1 MKIVAQILGLLAII
15 SYAISP
21 HAKTKRR
28 VLVFHLISSILYALQ
43 YFLLNAFSA
52 VITNTVGAAK
62 CYIFYLYEKKE
73 KEIPKSLFWIF
84 MLIILALGIFT
95 YNNIY
100 SLIPIL
106 ASVLSLYSVWQD
118 NLVILDS
125 EETKERQ
132 NLVSGDNAEGFYGK
146 YIVVRVRLSDM
157 EKEPASGMRFWID
170 SNLFMITDVRNEYNE
185 LIIGLERYDE

>member
-1 MKIVAQILGLLAII
+1 MNIVAQVIGLLAII

-21 HAKTKRR
+21 HAKTKKR

-52 VITNTVGAAK
+52 MITNTVGAVK
-62 CYIFYLYEKKE
+62 CYVFYLYEKKG

-84 MLIILALGIFT
+84 MLIILALGILT

-106 ASVLSLYSVWQD
+106 TSILSLYAVWQN
-118 NLVILDS
+118 NLKVFRAIVIISSISWIAYNIIVGAYIGVIGNVFQLSSAIIAIIRFDIL
-125 EETKERQ
+125 KEKQ
-132 NLVSGDNAEGFYGK
+132 NSK
-146 YIVVRVRLSDM
+146 
-157 EKEPASGMRFWID
+157 
-170 SNLFMITDVRNEYNE
+170 
-185 LIIGLERYDE
+185 

>member
-1 MKIVAQILGLLAII
+1 MNIVAQVIGLLAII

-21 HAKTKRR
+21 HAKTKKR

-52 VITNTVGAAK
+52 MITNTVGAVK
-62 CYIFYLYEKKE
+62 CYVFYLYEKKG

-84 MLIILALGIFT
+84 MLVILALGILT

-106 ASVLSLYSVWQD
+106 VSILSLYAVWQN
-118 NLVILDS
+118 NLKVFRAIVIISSISWIAYNIIVGAYVGVIGNVFQLSSAIIAIIRFDIL
-125 EETKERQ
+125 KEKQ
-132 NLVSGDNAEGFYGK
+132 NNK
-146 YIVVRVRLSDM
+146 
-157 EKEPASGMRFWID
+157 
-170 SNLFMITDVRNEYNE
+170 
-185 LIIGLERYDE
+185 

>member
-52 VITNTVGAAK
+52 VITNTVGAVK

-118 NLVILDS
+118 NLKVLRIIIIISSSSWIFYNLIVGAYIGVIGNIF
-125 EETKERQ
+125 Q
-132 NLVSGDNAEGFYGK
+132 LVSAIIA
-146 YIVVRVRLSDM
+146 IVRFDILK
-157 EKEPASGMRFWID
+157 EKQ
-170 SNLFMITDVRNEYNE
+170 
-185 LIIGLERYDE
+185 DEDIKV